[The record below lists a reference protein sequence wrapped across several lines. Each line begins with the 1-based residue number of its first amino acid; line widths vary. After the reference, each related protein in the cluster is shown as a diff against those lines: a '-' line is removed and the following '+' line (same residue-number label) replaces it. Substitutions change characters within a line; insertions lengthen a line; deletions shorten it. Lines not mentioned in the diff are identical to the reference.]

1 MKSSEL
7 KVGDWVSFE
16 GKPFQIYDMTRQG
29 DVVWY
34 DEGASSVLMEEI
46 EPIPLTEEI
55 LEKNGWKKVRINPF
69 YTAYF
74 EYKFVHEEKPTF
86 YKKMDDKAIYHDFFK
101 KAPIPYVHQ
110 LQHILWALGM
120 DDEMKL

>member
-1 MKSSEL
+1 MKRTEL

-16 GKPFQIYDMTRQG
+16 GKPFQIYDLSR

-46 EPIPLTEEI
+46 EPIKLTEEI
-55 LEKNGWKKVRINPF
+55 LEKNGWQKVRINPF

-74 EYKFVHEEKPTF
+74 EYKFVHEEKLTF
-86 YKKMDDKAIYHDFFK
+86 YMKMDDKAIYHDFFER
-101 KAPIPYVHQ
+101 AQIPFVHQ
-110 LQHILWALGM
+110 LQHLLWALGM
-120 DDEMKL
+120 DNDLKL